1 MSIFENQTYRKKL
14 VYFHNDDN
22 EKEVT
27 FNLSINTN
35 HDIDK
40 SVLIDIE
47 KTIETMIFNSYQNA
61 DVIKKAE
68 DKIKELKKIHLNNIK
83 EEKQEQKRVDEYQ
96 KRVDKYLQIE
106 KQNLQ
111 IKDRLKHFRLGL
123 DANLIRGKGYQTTR
137 FRNK

>member
-1 MSIFENQTYRKKL
+1 M
-14 VYFHNDDN
+14 YFHNDDN

-40 SVLIDIE
+40 TVLIDIE
-47 KTIETMIFNSYQNA
+47 KTIESMFFNSYQNA
-61 DVIKKAE
+61 DVIKKAD

-83 EEKQEQKRVDEYQ
+83 EEKQEQKRVDEYT
-96 KRVDKYLQIE
+96 KRVNKENLQIE
-106 KQNLQ
+106 KN
-111 IKDRLKHFRLGL
+111 RLKQN
-123 DANLIRGKGYQTTR
+123 ALIVINPKQSLTINR

>member
-47 KTIETMIFNSYQNA
+47 KTIESMFFNSYQNA
-61 DVIKKAE
+61 DVIKKAD

-83 EEKQEQKRVDEYQ
+83 EEKQEQKRVDEYT
-96 KRVDKYLQIE
+96 KRVNKENLQIE
-106 KQNLQ
+106 KN
-111 IKDRLKHFRLGL
+111 RLKQN
-123 DANLIRGKGYQTTR
+123 ALIVPNTKQSLTTSR

>member
-47 KTIETMIFNSYQNA
+47 KTIESMFFNSYQNA

-96 KRVDKYLQIE
+96 KRVDKYQ

-111 IKDRLKHFRLGL
+111 IEKDRLKENALITLKLNTRQGL
-123 DANLIRGKGYQTTR
+123 TTPR

>member
-47 KTIETMIFNSYQNA
+47 KTIESMFFNSYQNA

-68 DKIKELKKIHLNNIK
+68 DKIKELKKMHLNNIK
-83 EEKQEQKRVDEYQ
+83 EEKQEQKRVDEYR
-96 KRVDKYLQIE
+96 KRVDKENLQIE
-106 KQNLQ
+106 KN
-111 IKDRLKHFRLGL
+111 RLKQN
-123 DANLIRGKGYQTTR
+123 ALIVPNTKQSLTINR